1 MTHILHDDIK
11 KLCIDVAEKLNL
23 SICGVDILTTDFT
36 KPLQEVG
43 GVILEVNGTP

>member
-1 MTHILHDDIK
+1 MTHILHKDIK
-11 KLCIDVAEKLNL
+11 KLCIDVAKKLNL

-36 KPLQEVG
+36 KPLEEVG